1 MNLIRDICKAAKKAA
16 NSFTQVSEEQKNKIL
31 LLIKDEIKKHKD
43 QIMSY
48 NQRDIQAAKKN
59 GKNTAFI
66 DRLTMTPERIAVM
79 CDGLEAVAMLKD
91 PVGEVEESYT
101 LKNGLQVSKVR
112 SPLGVV
118 GIIYEARPNVTVD
131 AAALCIKSSNA
142 VILRGSKDAMT
153 TNAYLVE
160 LMKGVLKRNGFDSN
174 LIGFIDGE
182 SRERTKEFL
191 RQGDYVDVII
201 PRGGEALKKFVLEWA
216 TMPVIASAGGNCH
229 NYVESSADFDMAKTV
244 IINAKLNRPSVCNA
258 LETLLCDRKIAKEFL
273 PHCLSELKKLGVEI
287 RGDKEVKQIFEDTIE
302 VEESEFYK
310 EYNDK
315 IIKVKIVSGIDE
327 AIEHINTYGTNHSEA
342 ILTKDMAL
350 AKRFTREV
358 DSAAVY
364 VNASTRFTD
373 GFELGLGAE
382 MGISTQKLHIR
393 GPIGIKELTSLKF
406 VISGNGQIRT

>member
-1 MNLIRDICKAAKKAA
+1 
-16 NSFTQVSEEQKNKIL
+16 
-31 LLIKDEIKKHKD
+31 
-43 QIMSY
+43 MSY

-310 EYNDK
+310 S
-315 IIKVKIVSGIDE
+315 I
-327 AIEHINTYGTNHSEA
+327 T
-342 ILTKDMAL
+342 
-350 AKRFTREV
+350 TR
-358 DSAAVY
+358 
-364 VNASTRFTD
+364 
-373 GFELGLGAE
+373 
-382 MGISTQKLHIR
+382 
-393 GPIGIKELTSLKF
+393 
-406 VISGNGQIRT
+406 